1 MEVAGLV
8 IGAISL
14 SSLFDTVITNL
25 DRIRIGRNLGE
36 SYESY
41 ILRLEVLK
49 LRLHRWRDAVS
60 KLIEEGGQ
68 GSTAV
73 KQADGALAHQHLK
86 LIEDLLQNEETLSE
100 KFSSDSDNDS
110 APSKRDWL
118 VRSIRCLSH
127 GHRRSLDTSHTT
139 NTPSSTSVGTGG
151 SIKTTLRNQ
160 VSWAISGDK
169 GFEDLFIKVS
179 TYVDNLEHIVS
190 TQEMEQE
197 LDKMRADDVKEV
209 LIQPEANKKDTD
221 FLKEVSLLIDH
232 KFAELVKEKPKN
244 EWVRNTFEDQ
254 VKVIQGDVVSSDYS
268 GPAVS

>member
-1 MEVAGLV
+1 MQKIKPWQLRGLV

-14 SSLFDTVITNL
+14 AGLFDSVITDL

-41 ILRLEVLK
+41 VLRLEVLK

-86 LIEDLLQNEETLSE
+86 LIEHLLQNEEALSE

-127 GHRRSLDTSHTT
+127 RHRL
-139 NTPSSTSVGTGG
+139 
-151 SIKTTLRNQ
+151 
-160 VSWAISGDK
+160 SWAISGDK
-169 GFEDLFIKVS
+169 RFQDL
-179 TYVDNLEHIVS
+179 HIVS
-190 TQEMEQE
+190 TKKMEQE
-197 LDKMRADDVKEV
+197 LDKMRAEDVKEV
-209 LIQPEANKKDTD
+209 SIQPEANRKDTD

-244 EWVRNTFEDQ
+244 EWVGNTFEHQ

-268 GPAVS
+268 GSAISHSGLWKGNSAQNSVQIIQGTVYGYNPFSDW